1 MLVVK
6 SKYKA
11 PETKL
16 FHRGM
21 RWLSGKNTHR
31 VIIRH
36 ESGDTAAYKRASA
49 PEYLWNVIMTL
60 KKLVEGTFWF
70 MCYAELSSI
79 MPVFSNRDLQVFRP
93 LCTVFNDIAHSHSP
107 IQQPSLWLSN
117 HRLHLFFFSS
127 LLSLS
132 ISLCLFVNLYS
143 SVSLP
148 PPLPPLFV
156 LLWATRIQ

>member
-1 MLVVK
+1 
-6 SKYKA
+6 
-11 PETKL
+11 
-16 FHRGM
+16 
-21 RWLSGKNTHR
+21 
-31 VIIRH
+31 
-36 ESGDTAAYKRASA
+36 
-49 PEYLWNVIMTL
+49 MTL
-60 KKLVEGTFWF
+60 KKLVEGTFWI

-143 SVSLP
+143 SVSP
-148 PPLPPLFV
+148 PPPPPSVCPPLSNTNPVVSKSRYWRKCLLTFLRRLV
-156 LLWATRIQ
+156 LFRGAVCYLWLRLMWLAEERYNYVWHSA